1 MLNLSLGAFLLALTC
16 LASADVPRQSLTV
29 EDEINAANS
38 VFMELYA
45 SGNAAALAELYTE
58 DAVVLASNQD
68 FVTGKNEIQALMQN
82 LIDSGLKSITLITLE
97 AERFDDTATEM
108 GRYIF
113 ENKEGQIVDKGKYLV
128 IWKLTDGQWK
138 FHRDMFNSSEPAVQS
153 Q

>member
-58 DAVVLASNQD
+58 NAVVLASNQD

-113 ENKEGQIVDKGKYLV
+113 ENKEGQIVDEGKYLV

-138 FHRDMFNSSEPAVQS
+138 FHRDMFNSSESAVQS

>member
-16 LASADVPRQSLTV
+16 LASADAPRQSLTV
-29 EDEINAANS
+29 KDEINAANS
-38 VFMELYA
+38 VFMQLYA

-68 FVTGKNEIQALMQN
+68 LVTGKNEIQALMQN

-97 AERFDDTATEM
+97 AERFDNTATEM

-138 FHRDMFNSSEPAVQS
+138 FHRDMFNSREPAVQS